1 MNYILEIR
9 IEFIIK
15 IMRKN
20 YRILSLITLY
30 VGIVF
35 TYLILIFLQ
44 VENVPVYIFLTIGSV
59 AVLST
64 GTIYTVVQSSSTH
77 IVKMKGKKPFP
88 KQKSVKKKTSAL
100 LEDYFD
106 AMPLIDNYA
115 NAIESFEE
123 IESMDDY
130 IFTIFSKEQIAKID
144 LLGLSKMDKIFFI
157 REMLYFDDSE
167 RKQLIE
173 DMLETKSL
181 TEEQVIYN
189 PPLHTIGM
197 DEKIR
202 VYVRSLVE
210 SGEKTKI
217 LIIDP
222 SELVSIIKEK
232 VGILFD
238 YNLEDFL
245 LSSGGILLKE
255 TLLIEDYAIDDD
267 NEIALIPSRKK
278 KK

>member
-1 MNYILEIR
+1 
-9 IEFIIK
+9 
-15 IMRKN
+15 MRKN
-20 YRILSLITLY
+20 FRVLSLITLY
-30 VGIVF
+30 VGIAFV
-35 TYLILIFLQ
+35 YLILIFLQ
-44 VENVPVYIFLTIGSV
+44 VENVPVYLFLTIGSV

-64 GTIYTVVQSSSTH
+64 STIYTVVQSKSTP
-77 IVKMKGKKPFP
+77 IVKMKGIKSFP
-88 KQKSVKKKTSAL
+88 KQKLSKKKTSAL

-106 AMPLIDNYA
+106 AMPLIDKYA
-115 NAIESFEE
+115 NAMESFEE

-130 IFTIFSKEQIAKID
+130 IFTIFSKEEIAKID

-157 REMLYFDDSE
+157 REMLYFNAYE

-197 DEKIR
+197 DEKVR
-202 VYVRSLVE
+202 VYIRSLVE
-210 SGEKTKI
+210 PGEKTKI
-217 LIIDP
+217 LIIET
-222 SELVSIIKEK
+222 SELVSVIKEK

-245 LSSGGILLKE
+245 LSSGGILLDE
-255 TLLIEDYAIDDD
+255 TLLIKDYVIDDD
-267 NEIALIPSRKK
+267 DEIALIPSRKK
-278 KK
+278 

>member
-1 MNYILEIR
+1 
-9 IEFIIK
+9 
-15 IMRKN
+15 MRKN

-30 VGIVF
+30 VGIGF
-35 TYLILIFLQ
+35 TYLILIIFLQ

-77 IVKMKGKKPFP
+77 IVKMKGNKSFP

-106 AMPLIDNYA
+106 AMPLVDKYA
-115 NAIESFEE
+115 NALESFEE

-130 IFTIFSKEQIAKID
+130 IFTTFSKEQIAKIN
-144 LLGLSKMDKIFFI
+144 LLGLSKMDKIFFL
-157 REMLYFDDSE
+157 REMLYFESDE
-167 RKQLIE
+167 RKQLID

-189 PPLHTIGM
+189 PPLKTIVM
-197 DEKIR
+197 DEKVR
-202 VYVRSLVE
+202 VYIRSLVE
-210 SGEKTKI
+210 PGEKIKI
-217 LIIDP
+217 LIIET
-222 SELVSIIKEK
+222 SEIVSVIKEK

-245 LSSGGILLKE
+245 LSSGGILLDE
-255 TLLIEDYAIDDD
+255 TLLIEDYFVDDD
-267 NEIALIPSRKK
+267 DEIALIPSRKK
-278 KK
+278 

>member
-1 MNYILEIR
+1 
-9 IEFIIK
+9 
-15 IMRKN
+15 MRKN
-20 YRILSLITLY
+20 YRILSLIALY
-30 VGIVF
+30 VGIAF
-35 TYLILIFLQ
+35 IYLILIFLQ
-44 VENVPVYIFLTIGSV
+44 VENVPVYLFLTIGSV

-64 GTIYTVVQSSSTH
+64 STIYTVIQSKSTP
-77 IVKMKGKKPFP
+77 IVKMKYNKSFP

-106 AMPLIDNYA
+106 AMPLIDQYA
-115 NAIESFEE
+115 NAMESFEE

-130 IFTIFSKEQIAKID
+130 IFTIFSKEEIAKID
-144 LLGLSKMDKIFFI
+144 LLGLSKMDKIFFL
-157 REMLYFDDSE
+157 REMLYFEPDE

-181 TEEQVIYN
+181 TGEQVIYN

-197 DEKIR
+197 DEKVR
-202 VYVRSLVE
+202 VYIRSLVE
-210 SGEKTKI
+210 PGEKTKI
-217 LIIDP
+217 LIIET
-222 SELVSIIKEK
+222 SELVSVIKDK

-245 LSSGGILLKE
+245 LSSGGILLDE
-255 TLLIEDYAIDDD
+255 TLLIKDYVIDDD

-278 KK
+278 

>member
-1 MNYILEIR
+1 
-9 IEFIIK
+9 
-15 IMRKN
+15 MRKN

-30 VGIVF
+30 VGIAF

-64 GTIYTVVQSSSTH
+64 GTIYTVVQSSSTP
-77 IVKMKGKKPFP
+77 IVKMKGYKSFP
-88 KQKSVKKKTSAL
+88 KQKPVKKKTSAL

-106 AMPLIDNYA
+106 AMPLIDKYA
-115 NAIESFEE
+115 NAMESFEE

-130 IFTIFSKEQIAKID
+130 IFTIFNKEEIAKID

-157 REMLYFDDSE
+157 REMLYFNADE

-173 DMLETKSL
+173 DILETKSL
-181 TEEQVIYN
+181 TEGQVIYN

-197 DEKIR
+197 DEKVR
-202 VYVRSLVE
+202 VYIRSLVE
-210 SGEKTKI
+210 PGEKTKI
-217 LIIDP
+217 LIIET
-222 SELVSIIKEK
+222 SELVRVIKDK

-238 YNLEDFL
+238 YNVENFL
-245 LSSGGILLKE
+245 LSSGGILLDE

-267 NEIALIPSRKK
+267 DEIALIPSRLK
-278 KK
+278 